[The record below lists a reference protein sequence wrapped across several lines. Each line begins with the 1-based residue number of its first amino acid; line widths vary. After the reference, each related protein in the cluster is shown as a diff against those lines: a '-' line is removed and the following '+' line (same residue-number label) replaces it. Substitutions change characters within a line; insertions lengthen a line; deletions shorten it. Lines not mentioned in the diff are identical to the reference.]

1 MLEVHPPHGKGEPP
15 PPAANDP
22 RMTAFTIFPNL
33 APYEA
38 AKENGT
44 VAYLPTAR
52 IRIYNRVAFQRELT
66 ATVREHWFDG
76 LGALAAFNE
85 HYIDSPGSLE
95 MGGVSTAPDL
105 AKLARAEL
113 VEYFAVVAAL
123 IKKTDLMVDRYR
135 LFDRECQAILD
146 GVRDE
151 DALLRADCGGPDS
164 GIEPGGSD
172 AAMRYP
178 AAPSAT

>member
-1 MLEVHPPHGKGEPP
+1 MEVFAGDLRSDANSLEETATCVHICSQVRMSNHCAPRGQTGPSQPP
-15 PPAANDP
+15 PANDP
-22 RMTAFTIFPNL
+22 RMASFTIFPNL

-76 LGALAAFNE
+76 LAALAAFNE
-85 HYIDSPGSLE
+85 RYTDSAGNLE

-105 AKLARAEL
+105 AKLSRAEL
-113 VEYFAVVAAL
+113 VEYLSVVAA
-123 IKKTDLMVDRYR
+123 
-135 LFDRECQAILD
+135 
-146 GVRDE
+146 
-151 DALLRADCGGPDS
+151 
-164 GIEPGGSD
+164 
-172 AAMRYP
+172 
-178 AAPSAT
+178 PSSRKPI

>member
-1 MLEVHPPHGKGEPP
+1 M
-15 PPAANDP
+15 ASF
-22 RMTAFTIFPNL
+22 TAFPTL

-52 IRIYNRVAFQRELT
+52 IRIYNRVAFQRELM

-76 LGALAAFNE
+76 LAALAAFNE
-85 HYIDSPGSLE
+85 RYTDSTGNLE
-95 MGGVSTAPDL
+95 IGEVSTAPDL
-105 AKLARAEL
+105 KKLSRAEL
-113 VEYFAVVAAL
+113 AEYLTVVAAL

-135 LFDRECQAILD
+135 IFDRECQAILD

-151 DALLRADCGGPDS
+151 DALLRALAPARTKQS
-164 GIEPGGSD
+164 N
-172 AAMRYP
+172 
-178 AAPSAT
+178 AAPTPTAN